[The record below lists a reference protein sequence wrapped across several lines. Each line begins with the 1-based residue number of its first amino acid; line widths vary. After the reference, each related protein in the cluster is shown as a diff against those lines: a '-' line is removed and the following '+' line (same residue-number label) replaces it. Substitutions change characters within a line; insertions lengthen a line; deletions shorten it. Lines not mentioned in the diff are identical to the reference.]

1 VKAFNQLP
9 AGTLAAQV
17 SAGQGKRVVFISS
30 NSSEANSQI
39 TRFADRLGLS
49 AVELG
54 RIDEG
59 GRLIEA
65 PNALGPPVV
74 SSEKTTLSGG
84 AGLAGDAPGAD
95 GQNRGC

>member
-1 VKAFNQLP
+1 M
-9 AGTLAAQV
+9 
-17 SAGQGKRVVFISS
+17 VFISS
-30 NSSEANSQI
+30 NSSEASSQI

-65 PNALGPPVV
+65 PSTPARQRTPL
-74 SSEKTTLSGG
+74 
-84 AGLAGDAPGAD
+84 
-95 GQNRGC
+95 